1 MTYSLPNIHGDV
13 YLTVD
18 ADGAV
23 KSTHQTGPFGEQLPN
38 QTNPQNTAD
47 GTMWNYLGQHE
58 KITDTDTSPIEGGI
72 IQMGARVY
80 IPTLGRFLQVDPVE
94 GGGDN
99 NYVYVNDP
107 VNEDDLDGK
116 IAPLI
121 AFVAWQLGRIA
132 VQQVVKYAVKQAATQ
147 AVKQV
152 GKKVVVQS
160 TKKVAQKTIPKKVV
174 QAQNYSRKLADGRIN
189 SYGKFRPANK
199 QGEMLGSRK
208 VAQFNPRTGIT
219 RKWYE
224 TIDRSGT
231 VRQVRPLKGNVK
243 TKHYRF
249 DRNGKYIGS
258 W

>member
-1 MTYSLPNIHGDV
+1 
-13 YLTVD
+13 
-18 ADGAV
+18 
-23 KSTHQTGPFGEQLPN
+23 
-38 QTNPQNTAD
+38 
-47 GTMWNYLGQHE
+47 
-58 KITDTDTSPIEGGI
+58 
-72 IQMGARVY
+72 MGARVY
-80 IPTLGRFLQVDPVE
+80 IPALGRFLQVDPVE

-99 NYVYVNDP
+99 AYAYVNDP

-231 VRQVRPLKGNVK
+231 VRQVRPHTGHEPLTGVL
-243 TKHYRF
+243 
-249 DRNGKYIGS
+249 
-258 W
+258 